1 MPKTL
6 NLTSIDEAKIIQE
19 AIIKGEEFE
28 IGIISKIP
36 FIIKLDGGR
45 FNEYDISY
53 INADIAKIVLSYQTN
68 YSKLIDEI
76 EKKFDLK
83 LDEKDKI
90 LQFEL
95 RNGCLE
101 IFSDL
106 FDSEAVKTMK
116 SRHKLYLFSV
126 IAIIIGG
133 SYSYSNYLEYLD
145 SQAKNEKEIR
155 MNTLAIEDRQ
165 DERAKYQETIN
176 QILDINKELITN
188 KKIQNAVNLPKKE
201 TLSILKDGEKLISMD
216 KHTLINTEASNFD
229 YQEPNIEDIEPEP
242 EFKEYTIKYYD
253 FKEDGKPFK
262 VVGIKPL
269 VNSAML
275 SFNDRMK
282 IINKAE
288 VGKPVTLKIKF
299 ILNGLTNE
307 VKEAYIMEQK

>member
-1 MPKTL
+1 MVKIL
-6 NLTSIDEAKIIQE
+6 NLTSIDEANVIQE

-28 IGIISKIP
+28 IGTISKIP

-45 FNEYDISY
+45 FNEYDTSY

-116 SRHKLYLFSV
+116 SKHKLYLFSV

-145 SQAKNEKEIR
+145 SQVKNEKEIR
-155 MNTLAIEDRQ
+155 MNTLAMEDRQ
-165 DERAKYQETIN
+165 DERRKYQETMN
-176 QILDINKELITN
+176 QILDINRELITN
-188 KKIQNAVNLPKKE
+188 KKIQKAVNLPKKE
-201 TLSILKDGEKLISMD
+201 TLSVLKDGEKLISMD

-229 YQEPNIEDIEPEP
+229 YQEPNIEDIEPEA

-288 VGKPVTLKIKF
+288 AGKPVILKIKF

-307 VKEAYIMEQK
+307 VKEAYIVEQK